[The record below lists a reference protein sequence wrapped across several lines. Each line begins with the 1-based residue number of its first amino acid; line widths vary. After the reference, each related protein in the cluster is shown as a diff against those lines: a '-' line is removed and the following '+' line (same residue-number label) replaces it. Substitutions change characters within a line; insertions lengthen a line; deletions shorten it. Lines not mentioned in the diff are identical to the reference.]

1 MNYFNWKKSRS
12 FFALKL
18 HWIKSASL
26 KRKLFSF
33 FMFKHLIAILCLSKY
48 QLFIKQKNVSSSNVF
63 AFDKGY
69 AHHFFK
75 LHSFRFE
82 QTSHLKFLRLNSAKN
97 ESFKFS
103 WLAYSMLF
111 IVSIFALLEI
121 MKERM
126 KKMSCVFNIW
136 RCLVIFTLI
145 TLAAFFVIPFLN

>member
-1 MNYFNWKKSRS
+1 
-12 FFALKL
+12 
-18 HWIKSASL
+18 
-26 KRKLFSF
+26 
-33 FMFKHLIAILCLSKY
+33 MFKRLTAILCLSKY

-82 QTSHLKFLRLNSAKN
+82 QTSHLKFLRLNSAKKQ
-97 ESFKFS
+97 SFKFS

-126 KKMSCVFNIW
+126 KKMSCVFND
-136 RCLVIFTLI
+136 LAVLSNFYFDYSGGIFRYS
-145 TLAAFFVIPFLN
+145 FFKLTIINLCRLPCYI

>member
-1 MNYFNWKKSRS
+1 
-12 FFALKL
+12 
-18 HWIKSASL
+18 
-26 KRKLFSF
+26 
-33 FMFKHLIAILCLSKY
+33 MFKHLIAILCLPKY

-82 QTSHLKFLRLNSAKN
+82 QTSHLKFLRLNSAKKQ
-97 ESFKFS
+97 SFKFS

-111 IVSIFALLEI
+111 IVSIFALFEI